1 MTLLTATKVRH
12 CFGGLCALA
21 DFNLELRQGELMGII
36 GPNGA
41 GKTTVFNLIT
51 GVYRATEGTIR
62 YRGTELVG
70 LTPHQITA
78 RRIARTFQNIR
89 LFRDLS
95 VLDNVRIA
103 HYSQTRYSPLE
114 ALLHL
119 GRYRR
124 EEQRIID
131 HSRSLLAL
139 FKLEHLAGE
148 TARNLP
154 YGSQRRLEI
163 ARALAIDPELLL
175 LDEPA
180 AGMNPAEIDH
190 LMELICGI
198 RRQFELTILLIE
210 HQMKLVMG
218 ICERIKVLDF
228 GETLAEGPPEA
239 IQNDPWVM
247 EAYLGG
253 SNSHHSPVP
262 PPDEGAAPGEGTR
275 PPAPAKPLSC
285 RPGALTRRGV
295 AGP

>member
-1 MTLLTATKVRH
+1 MTTLLEAKQVRH
-12 CFGGLCALA
+12 FFGGLCAVA
-21 DFNLELRQGELMGII
+21 DFNLELQTGQLMGVI

-51 GVYRATEGTIR
+51 GVYQASEGSIR
-62 YRGTELVG
+62 FKGTELVG
-70 LTPHQITA
+70 KTPHQITA
-78 RRIARTFQNIR
+78 LRIGRTFQNIR

-103 HYSQTRYSPLE
+103 HYAQADYSPLE

-131 HSRSLLAL
+131 NSQRLLSI
-139 FKLEHLAGE
+139 FKLEALAGE

-154 YGSQRRLEI
+154 YGMQRRLEI
-163 ARALAIDPELLL
+163 ARALAIGPELLL

-180 AGMNPAEIDH
+180 AGMNPNEIDQ
-190 LMELICGI
+190 LMEFILWI
-198 RRQFELTILLIE
+198 RREFHLTILLIE

-239 IQNDPWVM
+239 IQNDPRVL
-247 EAYLGG
+247 EAYLGEG
-253 SNSHHSPVP
+253 PV
-262 PPDEGAAPGEGTR
+262 G
-275 PPAPAKPLSC
+275 
-285 RPGALTRRGV
+285 
-295 AGP
+295 

>member
-1 MTLLTATKVRH
+1 MALLTATKVRH
-12 CFGGLCALA
+12 HFGGLCAIA
-21 DFNLELRQGELMGII
+21 DFNLELHQGELMGII

-51 GVYRATEGTIR
+51 GVYRASEGSIR
-62 YRGTELVG
+62 LRETELVG

-103 HYSQTRYSPLE
+103 HYSKTRYSPLE
-114 ALLHL
+114 ALFQL

-124 EEQRIID
+124 EEQRIIE
-131 HSRSLLAL
+131 HSRDLLAI

-163 ARALAIDPELLL
+163 ARALATGPELLL

-180 AGMNPAEIDH
+180 AGMNPAEIDQ
-190 LMELICGI
+190 LMDFI
-198 RRQFELTILLIE
+198 RWIREQFQLTILLIE

-228 GETLAEGPPEA
+228 GETLAEGTPEV
-239 IQNDPWVM
+239 IRNDPWVM
-247 EAYLGG
+247 KAYLGEEAVG
-253 SNSHHSPVP
+253 
-262 PPDEGAAPGEGTR
+262 
-275 PPAPAKPLSC
+275 
-285 RPGALTRRGV
+285 
-295 AGP
+295 

>member
-1 MTLLTATKVRH
+1 MALLIATKVRH
-12 CFGGLCALA
+12 HFGGLCAIS
-21 DFNLELRQGELMGII
+21 DFNLELHQGELMGII

-51 GVYRATEGTIR
+51 GVYRASEGSIR
-62 YRGTELVG
+62 LRESELVG
-70 LTPHQITA
+70 MTPHQITA

-103 HYSQTRYSPLE
+103 QYSKTRYSPLE

-119 GRYRR
+119 GRFRR
-124 EEQRIID
+124 EEQRIIE
-131 HSRSLLAL
+131 HSRDLLAI

-163 ARALAIDPELLL
+163 ARALATGPELLL

-180 AGMNPAEIDH
+180 AGMNPAEIDQ
-190 LMELICGI
+190 LMDFI
-198 RRQFELTILLIE
+198 RWIREQFQLTILLIE
-210 HQMKLVMG
+210 HQMQLVMG

-228 GETLAEGPPEA
+228 GETLAEGTPEA
-239 IQNDPWVM
+239 IRNDPRVIK
-247 EAYLGG
+247 AYLGADAVG
-253 SNSHHSPVP
+253 
-262 PPDEGAAPGEGTR
+262 
-275 PPAPAKPLSC
+275 
-285 RPGALTRRGV
+285 
-295 AGP
+295 